1 MCFLATTI
9 TDSTGDDRKMTHAV
23 KDVLDEYE
31 NYIQHT
37 SNSTS
42 NNTTNSNSNTSN
54 SSSNNNYTLHAM
66 RVRLTS
72 AEERKV
78 FAMRQRVS
86 LLKDLTSCI
95 APNIFKHEVVKLGL
109 LLQMVGGVSKTTV

>member
-1 MCFLATTI
+1 
-9 TDSTGDDRKMTHAV
+9 MTHAV

-31 NYIQHT
+31 NYLPPFHT
-37 SNSTS
+37 A
-42 NNTTNSNSNTSN
+42 
-54 SSSNNNYTLHAM
+54 SSSNNNFTQHGM
-66 RVRLTS
+66 SVRLTPV
-72 AEERKV
+72 EERKV
-78 FAMRQRVS
+78 LAMRQRAS